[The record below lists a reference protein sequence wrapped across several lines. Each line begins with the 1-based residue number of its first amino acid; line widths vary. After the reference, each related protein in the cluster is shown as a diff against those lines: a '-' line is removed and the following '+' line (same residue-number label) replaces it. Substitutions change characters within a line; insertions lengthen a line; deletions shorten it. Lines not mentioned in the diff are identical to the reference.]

1 MAKLHDAGLVHGDLT
16 TSNMVVRTVG
26 NNELV
31 RWGVGGNNELVRWGD
46 GCTGGAILH
55 ARLACWV
62 QGLYFAALDKQGV
75 S

>member
-16 TSNMVVRTVG
+16 TSNMVVRTV
-26 NNELV
+26 
-31 RWGVGGNNELVRWGD
+31 GNNELVRWGD

-62 QGLYFAALDKQGV
+62 QGLYFAALDKQGE